1 MSFDLKIK
9 NGDIVIEPSG
19 LLASVSGNQKIRQ
32 DIVKILLTN
41 FGDNKFHIKY
51 GSDVGALKIGEVAD
65 QKIIEMDIKRSVEEA
80 IRYLISLQ
88 KSQSRSQYL
97 SSSEVILDISS
108 ISTERDSED
117 PRLYNIFISVLT
129 QKLDIINEVIT
140 IRIV

>member
-9 NGDIVIEPSG
+9 NGDIVIESSG

-41 FGDNKFHIKY
+41 FGDNKFHIRY

-97 SSSEVILDISS
+97 SSSEVILDISN

>member
-32 DIVKILLTN
+32 DIVKILLTS
-41 FGDNKFHIKY
+41 FGDNKFHIRY
-51 GSDVGALKIGEVAD
+51 GSDVAALKIGEIAD
-65 QKIIEMDIKRSVEEA
+65 QKIIEMDIKKSAEDA

-97 SSSEVILDISS
+97 SLSEVILDISNV
-108 ISTERDSED
+108 STERDSED

>member
-97 SSSEVILDISS
+97 SSSEVILDISN
-108 ISTERDSED
+108 ISTERDSGD